1 MFYFSTYILYSQKIF
16 LPPQSRATEI
26 PSRWGEGGGGGGGG
40 RGGEGGGGG
49 GWGGGG
55 GGGLKGGN
63 FRGGGGLII
72 GGLLIKNSFS
82 VEQVISYFTV
92 TGVSKQVLLFVL
104 IIFYLRSA

>member
-26 PSRWGEGGGGGGGG
+26 PSRWGE
-40 RGGEGGGGG
+40 
-49 GWGGGG
+49 G